1 MNVLQTDSLLTL
13 MTLSG
18 LGVGAALIVV
28 LGSWVLNSLNLYS
41 AVLTIRASITESRQM
56 GTTLCLGV
64 LGIAAAAMNIT
75 TWFIDF
81 LIYLSIAFI
90 PIAGIMLVHFYT
102 ALQPVPQD
110 ALTPRAI
117 EDSKSNSQAIMAWVA
132 SLAIALA
139 EMQTAITL
147 SGVMSID
154 LLAFSAAFYYA
165 LRRLA

>member
-1 MNVLQTDSLLTL
+1 
-13 MTLSG
+13 
-18 LGVGAALIVV
+18 
-28 LGSWVLNSLNLYS
+28 
-41 AVLTIRASITESRQM
+41 M

-110 ALTPRAI
+110 ALTPSAI
-117 EDSKSNSQAIMAWVA
+117 EGSKSNSQAIIAWVA
-132 SLAIALA
+132 SLAVALA

-154 LLAFSAAFYYA
+154 LLAFSAPFIMH
-165 LRRLA
+165 

>member
-1 MNVLQTDSLLTL
+1 
-13 MTLSG
+13 
-18 LGVGAALIVV
+18 
-28 LGSWVLNSLNLYS
+28 
-41 AVLTIRASITESRQM
+41 
-56 GTTLCLGV
+56 V

-102 ALQPVPQD
+102 ALQPMPQD
-110 ALTPRAI
+110 ALTPSVIEDPESNSRAI
-117 EDSKSNSQAIMAWVA
+117 IAWVA
-132 SLAIALA
+132 SLAVALA